1 MTLLY
6 HEHFSWLY
14 SCPPSTR
21 NLSLASRLAVVRL
34 GLGTASHI
42 FLLKNVCSGVRV
54 LGARRA
60 GVLLGQPIFRCAQN
74 CPPKRTL
81 SLQERYTFRI
91 VLVGVPTPRDILKVF
106 SSFSKLRFSWA
117 GQKFGKPHFCPP
129 TRTRTWDQPLKRR
142 MLYRLSYGR
151 MSFCVDTFESYQ
163 LEPYFATKLNNKN
176 GLIAILTMV
185 YRGYTLTAVTRFINN
200 IHRYGGRIGS
210 PGSMFACMRSCKRGR
225 MRWSTKQ
232 LPL

>member
-21 NLSLASRLAVVRL
+21 NLSLASRLAVARL

-74 CPPKRTL
+74 CPP
-81 SLQERYTFRI
+81 
-91 VLVGVPTPRDILKVF
+91 
-106 SSFSKLRFSWA
+106 
-117 GQKFGKPHFCPP
+117 
-129 TRTRTWDQPLKRR
+129 TRTRTWDQPLNRR